1 MENEAKQLILRELD
15 AGERLL
21 WAGQPRRG
29 ICFRGGDIYMIP
41 FSLIWAS
48 FSIFWEIQAFREN
61 APPVFFVF
69 GEFLSF

>member
-29 ICFRGGDIYMIP
+29 ICFRVGDIYMIP
-41 FSLIWAS
+41 ISLIWAS
-48 FSIFWEIQAFREN
+48 FWIFWEIQAFREN
-61 APPVFFVF
+61 APVFFVF

>member
-29 ICFRGGDIYMIP
+29 ICFRGGDIYVIP
-41 FSLIWAS
+41 FSLIWIS
-48 FSIFWEIQAFREN
+48 FWIFWETLAFREN
-61 APPVFFVF
+61 SPRFFVF

>member
-15 AGERLL
+15 VGESLL

-41 FSLIWAS
+41 FSLIY
-48 FSIFWEIQAFREN
+48 ITN
-61 APPVFFVF
+61 T
-69 GEFLSF
+69 

>member
-1 MENEAKQLILRELD
+1 MEYGAKQLILHELE

-21 WAGQPRRG
+21 WAGQTRRG
-29 ICFRGGDIYMIP
+29 ICFRWGDIYVIP

-61 APPVFFVF
+61 APVFFVF